1 MKQVII
7 FGGVVIE
14 MNISYICMQLVGI
27 VHGNIV
33 RLDRQKN
40 IVCAYGDLF
49 AENLSIYEDSSLMA
63 LLGDMMKENKE
74 VPVLMS
80 QANNTFY
87 AVIPSNEDYF
97 VLGPVRPYDINEF
110 GRIILMLFHIVSG
123 KEIPLADL
131 WHASGMDEED
141 ARIIGRGISNEIF
154 QRQESGIPHNPY
166 EQEVREM
173 SSIEQGNIAML
184 TASLQESY
192 PGTEGRLSDD
202 ELRQAKNI
210 AIVVIA
216 LASRAAIRGGM
227 MPEEA
232 FAMVDSYIQN
242 VEKMDNQ
249 IKIKSFMRQAEY
261 EFTRAVAELSDRRVQ
276 NDIVEKVKNYIFQHL
291 HDEIVIGDIGRII
304 GVNTSYLSSL
314 FKKTEGITIQH
325 FIRREKI
332 KLAENM
338 LRYSGYS
345 LEKVAN
351 FLGFCSQSHFGKA
364 FKEEI
369 GTTPAKYRCKY
380 GRKINPE
387 Q

>member
-1 MKQVII
+1 
-7 FGGVVIE
+7 
-14 MNISYICMQLVGI
+14 MNIDYICMQLVGI

-40 IVCAYGDLF
+40 IVSAYGDLF
-49 AENLSIYEDSSLMA
+49 AENLSFYGDSSLMA
-63 LLGDMMKENKE
+63 LVDDMMKENKE
-74 VPVLMS
+74 IPVLMS
-80 QANNTFY
+80 HDSNTFD

-97 VLGPVRPYDINEF
+97 VIGPVCPYDIHEF
-110 GRIILMLFHIVSG
+110 ARIILILFNIFSG
-123 KEIPLADL
+123 KEISLADL
-131 WHASGMDEED
+131 WHASGMNEED
-141 ARIIGRGISNEIF
+141 ARMLGKGISKEIF

-166 EQEVREM
+166 EQELREM

-210 AIVVIA
+210 AIVVIS
-216 LASRAAIRGGM
+216 LASRAAIQGGM

-232 FAMVDSYIQN
+232 FAMVDSYIQV

-261 EFTRAVAELSDRRVQ
+261 EFTRCVADLSEKGTQ
-276 NDIVEKVKNYIFQHL
+276 NDIVSNAKNYIFQHL
-291 HDEIVIGDIGRII
+291 HDEIIIGDIGSII

-345 LEKVAN
+345 LEEIAH
-351 FLGFCSQSHFGKA
+351 FLSFCSQSHFGRV
-364 FKEEI
+364 FKEES
-369 GTTPAKYRCKY
+369 GMTPAKYRCKY
-380 GRKINPE
+380 GKKVNLE
-387 Q
+387 

>member
-123 KEIPLADL
+123 KEITLADL
-131 WHASGMDEED
+131 WYASGMDEED
-141 ARIIGRGISNEIF
+141 VRTIGRGISNEIF

-276 NDIVEKVKNYIFQHL
+276 NDIVEKVKNYIFQNL

-345 LEKVAN
+345 LEKVAH